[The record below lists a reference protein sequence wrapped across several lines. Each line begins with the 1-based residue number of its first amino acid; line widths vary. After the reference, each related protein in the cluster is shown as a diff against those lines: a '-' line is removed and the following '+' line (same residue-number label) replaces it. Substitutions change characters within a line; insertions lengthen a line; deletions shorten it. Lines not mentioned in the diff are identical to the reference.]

1 MKIFMSVLIMT
12 LAVMSPVS
20 AEIYRQGVFYVIYDA
35 DGAAAVNQTDV
46 NANGVPDVVED
57 IATQL
62 NAAREVFNGVFN
74 FPDPLTSERFK
85 NVTSIEITIAAK
97 SDMKAPAFA
106 FASVRKNSLHDPNEQ
121 SLKIKM
127 SNAVNPHKSSTPAH
141 EYFHLIQFGATYFRN
156 KWFTEGMAQW
166 SEDAVAKMNYPDGR
180 DVPQPLK
187 SRAAADELFGKQYS
201 ASKILW
207 YPLAVN
213 MRDKATIP
221 AALIGKYRYVDGT
234 PVFRD
239 NIIYGPNV
247 MREVLRVMKSKEH
260 LAAAEFGDV
269 NSWRQKGQRAAL
281 NNKIMLECVREVHA
295 TKLGSGR

>member
-1 MKIFMSVLIMT
+1 MKIFLTVLMMT
-12 LAVMSPVS
+12 FAVMSTAS
-20 AEIYRQGVFYVIYDA
+20 AEIYRQGVFYVIYEAEGSD
-35 DGAAAVNQTDV
+35 AVNKTDA
-46 NANGVPDVVED
+46 NLNGVPDVVED

-62 NAAREVFNGVFN
+62 NAARELFNGVFN
-74 FPDPLTSERFK
+74 FPDPLTSERFA
-85 NVTSIEITIAAK
+85 NVTSIEITFAAK
-97 SDMKAPAFA
+97 SDMTAPAFA

-180 DVPQPLK
+180 DVALTLESP
-187 SRAAADELFGKQYS
+187 AAADKLFRSKYA
-201 ASKILW
+201 ASKLLW

-221 AALIGKYRYVDGT
+221 AALIVKYRYVDGT

-239 NIIYGPNV
+239 NVIYGPNV

-260 LAAAEFGDV
+260 LAAAEFGDAAK
-269 NSWRQKGQRAAL
+269 WRQKGQRAVT
-281 NNKIMLECVREVHA
+281 NNKIMLECVREVYA
-295 TKLGSGR
+295 TKR

>member
-1 MKIFMSVLIMT
+1 MKIFLTVLMMT
-12 LAVMSPVS
+12 FAVMSTAS

-35 DGAAAVNQTDV
+35 EGAAAVNKTDA
-46 NANGVPDVVED
+46 NLNGVPDVVED

-62 NAAREVFNGVFN
+62 NAARELFNGVFN
-74 FPDPLTSERFK
+74 FPDPLTSERFA
-85 NVTSIEITIAAK
+85 NVTSIEITFAAK
-97 SDMKAPAFA
+97 SDMTAPAFA

-127 SNAVNPHKSSTPAH
+127 SNAVNPRKSSTPAH

-180 DVPQPLK
+180 DVALTLESPATTDK
-187 SRAAADELFGKQYS
+187 LFRSKYA
-201 ASKILW
+201 ASKLLW

-221 AALIGKYRYVDGT
+221 AALIVKYRYVDDT

-260 LAAAEFGDV
+260 LAAAEFGDAAK
-269 NSWRQKGQRAAL
+269 WRQKGQRAVT
-281 NNKIMLECVREVHA
+281 NNKVMLECVREVYA
-295 TKLGSGR
+295 TKR

>member
-1 MKIFMSVLIMT
+1 MKIFLTVLMMT
-12 LAVMSPVS
+12 FAVMSTAS

-35 DGAAAVNQTDV
+35 EGSAAVNKTDV
-46 NANGVPDVVED
+46 NLNGVPDVVED

-62 NAAREVFNGVFN
+62 NAARELFNGVFN
-74 FPDPLTSERFK
+74 FPDPLTSERFA
-85 NVTSIEITIAAK
+85 NVTSIEITFAAK
-97 SDMKAPAFA
+97 SDMTAPAFA

-180 DVPQPLK
+180 DVALTLESP
-187 SRAAADELFGKQYS
+187 AAADKLFRSKYA
-201 ASKILW
+201 ASKLLW

-221 AALIGKYRYVDGT
+221 AALIVKYRYVDGT

-260 LAAAEFGDV
+260 LAAAEFGDAAK
-269 NSWRQKGQRAAL
+269 WRQKGQRAVT
-281 NNKIMLECVREVHA
+281 NNKVMLECVREVYA
-295 TKLGSGR
+295 TKR

>member
-1 MKIFMSVLIMT
+1 MKIFLTVLMMT
-12 LAVMSPVS
+12 FAVMSTAS
-20 AEIYRQGVFYVIYDA
+20 AEIYRQGVFYVIYEA
-35 DGAAAVNQTDV
+35 EGSAAVNKTDA
-46 NANGVPDVVED
+46 NLNGVPDVVED

-62 NAAREVFNGVFN
+62 NAARELFNGVFN
-74 FPDPLTSERFK
+74 FPDPLTSERFA
-85 NVTSIEITIAAK
+85 NVTSIEITFAAK
-97 SDMKAPAFA
+97 SDMTAPAFA

-180 DVPQPLK
+180 DVALTLESP
-187 SRAAADELFGKQYS
+187 AATDKLFRSKYA
-201 ASKILW
+201 ASKLLW

-221 AALIGKYRYVDGT
+221 AALIVKYRYVDGT

-260 LAAAEFGDV
+260 LAAAEFGDAAK
-269 NSWRQKGQRAAL
+269 WRQKGQRAVT
-281 NNKIMLECVREVHA
+281 NNKVMLECVREVYA
-295 TKLGSGR
+295 TKR

>member
-1 MKIFMSVLIMT
+1 VKIFLTVLMMT
-12 LAVMSPVS
+12 FAVMSTAS
-20 AEIYRQGVFYVIYDA
+20 AEIYRQGVFYVIYEAEGSD
-35 DGAAAVNQTDV
+35 AVNKTDA
-46 NANGVPDVVED
+46 NLNGVPDVVED

-62 NAAREVFNGVFN
+62 NAARELFNGVFN
-74 FPDPLTSERFK
+74 FPDPLTSERFA
-85 NVTSIEITIAAK
+85 NVTSIEITFAAK
-97 SDMKAPAFA
+97 SDMTAPAFA

-127 SNAVNPHKSSTPAH
+127 SNAVNPHKSFTPAH

-180 DVPQPLK
+180 DVALTLESP
-187 SRAAADELFGKQYS
+187 AAADKLFRSKYA
-201 ASKILW
+201 ASKLLW

-221 AALIGKYRYVDGT
+221 AALIVKYRYVDGT

-239 NIIYGPNV
+239 NVIYGPNV

-260 LAAAEFGDV
+260 LAAAEFGDAAK
-269 NSWRQKGQRAAL
+269 WRQKGQRAVT
-281 NNKIMLECVREVHA
+281 NNKIMLECVREVYA
-295 TKLGSGR
+295 TKR

>member
-1 MKIFMSVLIMT
+1 MKIFLTVLMMT
-12 LAVMSPVS
+12 FAVMSTAS

-35 DGAAAVNQTDV
+35 EGSAAVNKTDV
-46 NANGVPDVVED
+46 NLNGVPDVVED

-62 NAAREVFNGVFN
+62 NAARELFNGVFN
-74 FPDPLTSERFK
+74 FPDPLTSERFA
-85 NVTSIEITIAAK
+85 NVTSIEITFAAK
-97 SDMKAPAFA
+97 SDMTAPAFA

-180 DVPQPLK
+180 DVALTLESP
-187 SRAAADELFGKQYS
+187 AAADKLFRSKYA
-201 ASKILW
+201 ASKLLW

-221 AALIGKYRYVDGT
+221 AALIVKYRYVDGT

-239 NIIYGPNV
+239 NVIYGPNV

-260 LAAAEFGDV
+260 LAAAEFGDAAK
-269 NSWRQKGQRAAL
+269 WRQKGQRAVT
-281 NNKIMLECVREVHA
+281 NNKVMLECVREVYA
-295 TKLGSGR
+295 TKR

>member
-1 MKIFMSVLIMT
+1 MKIFLTVLMMT
-12 LAVMSPVS
+12 FAVMSTAS

-35 DGAAAVNQTDV
+35 EGAAAVNKTDA
-46 NANGVPDVVED
+46 NLNGVPDVVED

-62 NAAREVFNGVFN
+62 NAARELFNGVFN
-74 FPDPLTSERFK
+74 FPDPLTSERFA
-85 NVTSIEITIAAK
+85 NVTSIEITFAAK
-97 SDMKAPAFA
+97 SDMTAPAFA

-180 DVPQPLK
+180 DVALTLESP
-187 SRAAADELFGKQYS
+187 AATDKLFRSKYA
-201 ASKILW
+201 ASKLLW

-221 AALIGKYRYVDGT
+221 AALIVKYRYVDGT

-260 LAAAEFGDV
+260 LAAAEFGDAAK
-269 NSWRQKGQRAAL
+269 WRQKGQRAVT
-281 NNKIMLECVREVHA
+281 NNKVMLECVREVYA
-295 TKLGSGR
+295 TKR

>member
-1 MKIFMSVLIMT
+1 MKIFLTVLMMT
-12 LAVMSPVS
+12 FAVMSTAS

-35 DGAAAVNQTDV
+35 EGSAAVNKTDV
-46 NANGVPDVVED
+46 NLNGVPDVVED

-62 NAAREVFNGVFN
+62 NAARELFNGVFN
-74 FPDPLTSERFK
+74 FPDPLTSERFA
-85 NVTSIEITIAAK
+85 NVTSIEITFAAK
-97 SDMKAPAFA
+97 SDMTAPAFA

-180 DVPQPLK
+180 DVALTLESP
-187 SRAAADELFGKQYS
+187 AATDKLFRSKYA
-201 ASKILW
+201 ASKLLW

-221 AALIGKYRYVDGT
+221 AVLIVKYRYVDGT

-239 NIIYGPNV
+239 NVIYGPNV

-260 LAAAEFGDV
+260 LAAAEFGDAAK
-269 NSWRQKGQRAAL
+269 WRQKGQRAVT
-281 NNKIMLECVREVHA
+281 NNKVMLECVREVYA
-295 TKLGSGR
+295 TKR

>member
-1 MKIFMSVLIMT
+1 MKIFLTVLMMT
-12 LAVMSPVS
+12 FAVMSTAS
-20 AEIYRQGVFYVIYDA
+20 AEIYRQGVFYVIYEAEGSD
-35 DGAAAVNQTDV
+35 AVNKTDA
-46 NANGVPDVVED
+46 NLNGVPDVVED

-62 NAAREVFNGVFN
+62 NAARELFNGVFN
-74 FPDPLTSERFK
+74 FPDPLTSERFA
-85 NVTSIEITIAAK
+85 NVTSIEITFAAK
-97 SDMKAPAFA
+97 SDMTAPAFA

-180 DVPQPLK
+180 DVVLTLESP
-187 SRAAADELFGKQYS
+187 AAADKLFRSKYA
-201 ASKILW
+201 ASKLLW

-213 MRDKATIP
+213 MRDKAMIP
-221 AALIGKYRYVDGT
+221 AALIVKYRYVDGT

-239 NIIYGPNV
+239 NVIYGPNV
-247 MREVLRVMKSKEH
+247 MREVLCVMKSKEH
-260 LAAAEFGDV
+260 LAAAEFGDAAK
-269 NSWRQKGQRAAL
+269 WRQKGQRAVT
-281 NNKIMLECVREVHA
+281 NNKVMLECVREVYA
-295 TKLGSGR
+295 TKR

>member
-1 MKIFMSVLIMT
+1 MKIFLTVLMMT
-12 LAVMSPVS
+12 FAVMSTAS

-35 DGAAAVNQTDV
+35 EGSAAVNKTDV
-46 NANGVPDVVED
+46 NLNGVPDVVED

-74 FPDPLTSERFK
+74 FPDPLTSERFA
-85 NVTSIEITIAAK
+85 NVTSIEITFAAK
-97 SDMKAPAFA
+97 SDMTAPAFA

-180 DVPQPLK
+180 DVALTLESP
-187 SRAAADELFGKQYS
+187 AATDKLFRSKYA
-201 ASKILW
+201 ASKLLW

-221 AALIGKYRYVDGT
+221 AALIVKYRYVDGT

-247 MREVLRVMKSKEH
+247 MREILRVMKSKEH
-260 LAAAEFGDV
+260 LAAAEFGDAAK
-269 NSWRQKGQRAAL
+269 WRQKGQRAVT
-281 NNKIMLECVREVHA
+281 NNKVMLECVREVYA
-295 TKLGSGR
+295 TKR

>member
-1 MKIFMSVLIMT
+1 MKIFLTVLMMT
-12 LAVMSPVS
+12 FAVMSTAS

-35 DGAAAVNQTDV
+35 EGAAAVNKTDV
-46 NANGVPDVVED
+46 NLNGVPDVVED

-74 FPDPLTSERFK
+74 FPDPLTSERFA
-85 NVTSIEITIAAK
+85 NVTSIEITFAAK
-97 SDMKAPAFA
+97 SDMTAPAFA

-127 SNAVNPHKSSTPAH
+127 SNAVNPHKSFTPAH

-180 DVPQPLK
+180 DVALTLESP
-187 SRAAADELFGKQYS
+187 AATDKLFRSKYA
-201 ASKILW
+201 ASKLLW

-221 AALIGKYRYVDGT
+221 AALIVKYRYVDGT

-260 LAAAEFGDV
+260 LAAAEVGDAAK
-269 NSWRQKGQRAAL
+269 WRQKGQRAVT
-281 NNKIMLECVREVHA
+281 NNKVMLECVREVYA
-295 TKLGSGR
+295 TKR

>member
-1 MKIFMSVLIMT
+1 
-12 LAVMSPVS
+12 
-20 AEIYRQGVFYVIYDA
+20 
-35 DGAAAVNQTDV
+35 
-46 NANGVPDVVED
+46 
-57 IATQL
+57 
-62 NAAREVFNGVFN
+62 
-74 FPDPLTSERFK
+74 
-85 NVTSIEITIAAK
+85 
-97 SDMKAPAFA
+97 
-106 FASVRKNSLHDPNEQ
+106 
-121 SLKIKM
+121 M

-180 DVPQPLK
+180 DVALTLESP
-187 SRAAADELFGKQYS
+187 AATDKLFRSKYA
-201 ASKILW
+201 ASKLLW

-221 AALIGKYRYVDGT
+221 AALIVKYRYVDGT

-260 LAAAEFGDV
+260 LAAAEFGDAAK
-269 NSWRQKGQRAAL
+269 WRQKGQRAVT
-281 NNKIMLECVREVHA
+281 NNKVMLECVREVYA
-295 TKLGSGR
+295 TKR